1 MNAQELIKKSA
12 LIEKTL
18 QEQGLQERARPFISD
33 NSVIKTEELEKTLKE
48 LQDTNRDLK
57 VGIIGRVKAGKS
69 SLLNALIFEGV
80 EVLPKA
86 ATPMTAS
93 LTILKYAQNLS
104 AEVEFYSP
112 KDILELENEHE
123 RYVREFNRIV
133 DEEVKKQKEKQS
145 LSNRAK
151 EGLKKVGN
159 MLNRNKNPE
168 AAPKERV
175 LSDEEIVKRA
185 ERIAKDTL
193 KGDEKLVSSHD
204 QYEKIK
210 KSGSLNTKNLDP
222 RIQANSLQELNQK
235 LLQFVGADG
244 KYMPCTKAVQ
254 ISLNNPNLKDLE
266 VIDTPGVNDPIASR
280 EERTKALLKD
290 CDVVFI
296 ISPSNQF
303 LTESDMSL
311 FDRVSNKEGLQE
323 IYFVASQAD
332 SAVLSMS
339 EVEKSRHHLPTA
351 FENAQKS
358 LSSQLNNIMEKLIQ
372 NYPNQ
377 REVFEKAIKNG
388 VILASGVCFSMHK
401 DFNNQASWERS
412 QKTEEYHN
420 ALRNLK
426 DSYPDAFSSD
436 DKSKESLLFL
446 SNMGTIEE
454 RLKKAAKEKEKII
467 SQKLQDYAQSQAN
480 NLHSLI
486 AQLLQ
491 DLEDEKKRVK
501 NADISAIKE
510 QIKAY
515 EKLSGN
521 IEMKFREAYEEFILH
536 FINNI
541 RGGLNETLTKAIQ
554 TAKVGAQ
561 NEEGVER
568 YTERVE
574 QGGFWGSLKRNF
586 LFWAD
591 DDAGYDEVSRTRA
604 TIKAGAV
611 LDYLIEMHERCER
624 ALNDSAN
631 SFKVVFKKELYA
643 KVFKQ
648 LREIISDDLI
658 DEVAFKKSVMAVLDR
673 IEFKEFD
680 YTDKL
685 PGEIG
690 GKTGFLKGYE
700 ANAFIQSVEK
710 YLRYFEAETKND
722 VKGYTGG
729 DKEASKESLK
739 HAEHILWLISC
750 ERGGIESDDLEFLQ
764 ELYEEEGKQVF
775 IVLSRADRRTKS
787 QLEEVAKQIRETL
800 ENNGIEFLGIGAYS
814 ATRYLEIKEFSE
826 KSKVFNSLEE
836 FLMKLNQRSEKQ
848 NEILGYLYEVHS
860 MYERAINQDAN
871 RFKRYQKALHSVKLD
886 LMQKGFDDF
895 NDATFSKIHSLKK
908 EFSEQEESKREN
920 LARLNEVIGLFKE
933 SIDKVFDRVSAF
945 TWEKYKEQNDDE
957 EDDEINRREF
967 EEIKEMVLYFRDRN
981 LFYLDW
987 YEWSEEEI
995 QETRDSLDKCNEL
1008 LQLHYSLKNLQ
1019 TFREYKETN
1028 KKDYQESLNNEELQ
1042 NNLREWRDL

>member
-18 QEQGLQERARPFISD
+18 QEQGLQEKVKSFMSD

-48 LQDTNRDLK
+48 MQAKDRDLK

-93 LTILKYAQNLS
+93 LTILKYAKTLS
-104 AEVEFYSP
+104 AEVEFYSQ
-112 KDILELENEHE
+112 KDILELKNEHE

-151 EGLKKVGN
+151 EGFKNLGN
-159 MLNRNKNPE
+159 KFSGNKSDKE
-168 AAPKERV
+168 APKERV
-175 LSDEEIVKRA
+175 LSDKEIVERA
-185 ERIAKDTL
+185 ERIAKNTLNEDTR
-193 KGDEKLVSSHD
+193 LVSSYD
-204 QYEKIK
+204 QYEKMK
-210 KSGSLNTKNLDP
+210 KSGSLNTETLDP
-222 RIQANSLQELNQK
+222 CIQANSLQELNQK

-244 KYMPCTKAVQ
+244 KFMPYTKAVQ

-266 VIDTPGVNDPIASR
+266 IIDTPGVNDPIVSR
-280 EERTKALLKD
+280 EARTKALLKE
-290 CDVVFI
+290 CDVVFV

-303 LTESDMSL
+303 LTDSDMDL

-339 EVEKSRHHLPTA
+339 EVEKSNQHLPTA
-351 FENAQKS
+351 LENTQKS
-358 LSSQLNNIMEKLIQ
+358 LSSQLNSIMGKLIE

-377 REVFEKAIKNG
+377 QEIFEKAIKNG

-412 QKTEEYHN
+412 KKTEEYHN

-426 DSYPDAFSSD
+426 DAYPDAFNSD

-446 SNMGTIEE
+446 SNMGAIEE

-467 SQKLQDYAQSQAN
+467 SQKWQDYAQSQAN
-480 NLHSLI
+480 NLHALI
-486 AQLLQ
+486 VQLLQ
-491 DLEDEKKRVK
+491 DLEEEKKRVK

-515 EKLSGN
+515 QNLSGN

-541 RGGLNETLTKAIQ
+541 RGGLEETLKKAIQ
-554 TAKVGAQ
+554 TAKTRSR
-561 NEEGVER
+561 EEEEEEH
-568 YTERVE
+568 YIERVK
-574 QGGFWGSLKRNF
+574 QSGLGGLARFFGGVFGEKDW
-586 LFWAD
+586 
-591 DDAGYDEVSRTRA
+591 GYDEVERTRA

-611 LDYLIEMHERCER
+611 LDYLTEMHDNCES
-624 ALNDSAN
+624 ALNDSAD

-658 DEVAFKKSVMAVLDR
+658 DEMAFQKSVMAVLDR

-685 PGEIG
+685 PGEIR
-690 GKTGFLKGYE
+690 GKTGFLKGDE
-700 ANAFIQSVEK
+700 ANVFIQSVGN
-710 YLRYFEAETKND
+710 YVRDFEAETKKD
-722 VKGYTGG
+722 VKGYIGG
-729 DKEASKESLK
+729 LREALEGQNFASDTLKKLKENMQNLHNQVQNKEQSI
-739 HAEHILWLISC
+739 A
-750 ERGGIESDDLEFLQ
+750 
-764 ELYEEEGKQVF
+764 
-775 IVLSRADRRTKS
+775 
-787 QLEEVAKQIRETL
+787 QLDAQI
-800 ENNGIEFLGIGAYS
+800 
-814 ATRYLEIKEFSE
+814 
-826 KSKVFNSLEE
+826 
-836 FLMKLNQRSEKQ
+836 
-848 NEILGYLYEVHS
+848 
-860 MYERAINQDAN
+860 
-871 RFKRYQKALHSVKLD
+871 KAL
-886 LMQKGFDDF
+886 KG
-895 NDATFSKIHSLKK
+895 I
-908 EFSEQEESKREN
+908 
-920 LARLNEVIGLFKE
+920 
-933 SIDKVFDRVSAF
+933 
-945 TWEKYKEQNDDE
+945 
-957 EDDEINRREF
+957 
-967 EEIKEMVLYFRDRN
+967 
-981 LFYLDW
+981 
-987 YEWSEEEI
+987 
-995 QETRDSLDKCNEL
+995 
-1008 LQLHYSLKNLQ
+1008 
-1019 TFREYKETN
+1019 
-1028 KKDYQESLNNEELQ
+1028 
-1042 NNLREWRDL
+1042 

>member
-1 MNAQELIKKSA
+1 MNAQEIIQKSA
-12 LIEKTL
+12 LVEKTL
-18 QEQGLQERARPFISD
+18 KEQGLQEKARSFMSE
-33 NSVIKTEELEKTLKE
+33 NAVIKTEELEKTLKE
-48 LQDTNRDLK
+48 MQAEDRDLK

-112 KDILELENEHE
+112 KDIAELENEHE

-145 LSNRAK
+145 L
-151 EGLKKVGN
+151 LKRVRNLGKKFI
-159 MLNRNKNPE
+159 RNKNTE
-168 AAPKERV
+168 AAPKENI

-185 ERIAKDTL
+185 ERNAKDKL

-204 QYEKIK
+204 QYEKMK
-210 KSGSLNTKNLDP
+210 KSGLLNTKNLDS
-222 RIQANSLQELNQK
+222 RIQANSLEELNQK

-244 KYMPCTKAVQ
+244 KYMPYTKAVQ

-303 LTESDMSL
+303 LTDSDMSL

-339 EVEKSRHHLPTA
+339 EIEKSNQHLPTA

-358 LSSQLNNIMEKLIQ
+358 FSSQLNNIMGALIQ

-377 REVFEKAIKNG
+377 RKIFEKAIKNG
-388 VILASGVCFSMHK
+388 VILASGVCFSMYK
-401 DFNNQASWERS
+401 DFNNQASWERN

-420 ALRNLK
+420 ALRNLR
-426 DSYPDAFSSD
+426 DAYPDAFNSD

-446 SNMGTIEE
+446 SNMSAIEE
-454 RLKKAAKEKEKII
+454 RLKKAAKEKEKIM
-467 SQKLQDYAQSQAN
+467 SQKLQDYAESQAN
-480 NLHSLI
+480 NLHAFI

-491 DLEDEKKRVK
+491 DLEEEKKRVK

-510 QIKAY
+510 QIKVY

-541 RGGLNETLTKAIQ
+541 RTGLEETLKKAIQ
-554 TAKVGAQ
+554 TAKVGAR
-561 NEEGVER
+561 EEEEEER
-568 YTERVE
+568 YTERVK
-574 QGGFWGSLKRNF
+574 QGGFWGSLKRNL
-586 LFWAD
+586 LFWV
-591 DDAGYDEVSRTRA
+591 DDAGYDEVMRTRA
-604 TIKAGAV
+604 VIKAGAV
-611 LDYLIEMHERCER
+611 LDYLTEMHESCES

-643 KVFKQ
+643 KVFSQ

-658 DEVAFKKSVMAVLDR
+658 DEMAFKKSVIAVLDS

-680 YTDKL
+680 YADKL
-685 PGEIG
+685 PGEIR
-690 GKTGFLKGYE
+690 GKTGNLKGDE
-700 ANAFIQSVEK
+700 ANAFIQSVRN
-710 YLRYFEAETKND
+710 YVRDFEAEAKKD
-722 VKGYTGG
+722 VKGYIQG
-729 DKEASKESLK
+729 L
-739 HAEHILWLISC
+739 
-750 ERGGIESDDLEFLQ
+750 
-764 ELYEEEGKQVF
+764 
-775 IVLSRADRRTKS
+775 
-787 QLEEVAKQIRETL
+787 RETL
-800 ENNGIEFLGIGAYS
+800 ERQNFASDTLKKLQKDMQNLHNQVQN
-814 ATRYLEIKEFSE
+814 
-826 KSKVFNSLEE
+826 KVQSIAQL
-836 FLMKLNQRSEKQ
+836 
-848 NEILGYLYEVHS
+848 
-860 MYERAINQDAN
+860 DA
-871 RFKRYQKALHSVKLD
+871 QIKAL
-886 LMQKGFDDF
+886 MG
-895 NDATFSKIHSLKK
+895 
-908 EFSEQEESKREN
+908 
-920 LARLNEVIGLFKE
+920 
-933 SIDKVFDRVSAF
+933 
-945 TWEKYKEQNDDE
+945 
-957 EDDEINRREF
+957 
-967 EEIKEMVLYFRDRN
+967 
-981 LFYLDW
+981 
-987 YEWSEEEI
+987 I
-995 QETRDSLDKCNEL
+995 Q
-1008 LQLHYSLKNLQ
+1008 
-1019 TFREYKETN
+1019 
-1028 KKDYQESLNNEELQ
+1028 
-1042 NNLREWRDL
+1042 

>member
-1 MNAQELIKKSA
+1 MNAQEIIKKSA

-18 QEQGLQERARPFISD
+18 QEQGLQERAKPFMSD
-33 NSVIKTEELEKTLKE
+33 NAVIKAEELEKTLKE

-93 LTILKYAQNLS
+93 LTVLKYAKTLS

-112 KDILELENEHE
+112 KDIAELKNEHE

-133 DEEVKKQKEKQS
+133 EEEVKKQKEKQS

-151 EGLKKVGN
+151 EGFKSFGN
-159 MLNRNKNPE
+159 KFSRNKSTE

-204 QYEKIK
+204 QYERMK

-235 LLQFVGADG
+235 LLQFVGANG
-244 KYMPCTKAVQ
+244 RYMPYTKAVQ

-296 ISPSNQF
+296 ISPSGQF
-303 LTESDMSL
+303 LTDSDMDL

-339 EVEKSRHHLPTA
+339 EVEKSNQHLPTA
-351 FENAQKS
+351 LENAQKA
-358 LSSQLNNIMEKLIQ
+358 LSSQLNNIMGKLIE

-377 REVFEKAIKNG
+377 REIFEKAIKNG
-388 VILASGVCFSMHK
+388 VILTSGVCFSMYK
-401 DFNNQASWERS
+401 DFNNQASWERN

-420 ALRNLK
+420 ALRNLR
-426 DSYPDAFSSD
+426 DFYPDAFNSV
-436 DKSKESLLFL
+436 DKSEESLLLL
-446 SNMGTIEE
+446 SNMGAIKE
-454 RLKKAAKEKEKII
+454 RLEKAAKEKEKII
-467 SQKLQDYAQSQAN
+467 SQKLQDYTQSQAN
-480 NLHSLI
+480 NLHKLI
-486 AQLLQ
+486 VQLLQ
-491 DLEDEKKRVK
+491 DLEEEKKRVK
-501 NADISAIKE
+501 NADMGVIKK

-515 EKLSGN
+515 ENLSN
-521 IEMKFREAYEEFILH
+521 EIETGFDGVYEEFIFH
-536 FINNI
+536 FIKNT
-541 RGGLNETLTKAIQ
+541 RDGLEETLKKAIQ
-554 TAKVGAQ
+554 TAKTRSR
-561 NEEGVER
+561 EEEEEER
-568 YTERVE
+568 YTERVK
-574 QGGFWGSLKRNF
+574 QGGLGGWARWFGSVVGEKDWGYN
-586 LFWAD
+586 
-591 DDAGYDEVSRTRA
+591 EVERTRA

-611 LDYLIEMHERCER
+611 LDYLTEMHERCES

-658 DEVAFKKSVMAVLDR
+658 DEVAFQKSVKAVLDS

-685 PGEIG
+685 PSEIR
-690 GKTGFLKGYE
+690 GKTGNLKGDE
-700 ANAFIQSVEK
+700 ADAFIQSVEMHV
-710 YLRYFEAETKND
+710 RNFESEAKKD
-722 VKGYTGG
+722 VKGYIQGLR
-729 DKEASKESLK
+729 EALEGQNF
-739 HAEHILWLISC
+739 A
-750 ERGGIESDDLEFLQ
+750 SD
-764 ELYEEEGKQVF
+764 
-775 IVLSRADRRTKS
+775 T
-787 QLEEVAKQIRETL
+787 
-800 ENNGIEFLGIGAYS
+800 
-814 ATRYLEIKEFSE
+814 
-826 KSKVFNSLEE
+826 
-836 FLMKLNQRSEKQ
+836 
-848 NEILGYLYEVHS
+848 
-860 MYERAINQDAN
+860 
-871 RFKRYQKALHSVKLD
+871 
-886 LMQKGFDDF
+886 
-895 NDATFSKIHSLKK
+895 LKK
-908 EFSEQEESKREN
+908 LQKDMQN
-920 LARLNEVIGLFKE
+920 LHNQAQN
-933 SIDKVFDRVSAF
+933 
-945 TWEKYKEQNDDE
+945 KEQS
-957 EDDEINRREF
+957 IAQ
-967 EEIKEMVLYFRDRN
+967 
-981 LFYLDW
+981 LDAK
-987 YEWSEEEI
+987 I
-995 QETRDSLDKCNEL
+995 QA
-1008 LQLHYSLKNLQ
+1008 LKGIQ
-1019 TFREYKETN
+1019 
-1028 KKDYQESLNNEELQ
+1028 
-1042 NNLREWRDL
+1042 

>member
-1 MNAQELIKKSA
+1 MNVQEIIKKSA
-12 LIEKTL
+12 LVEKTL
-18 QEQGLQERARPFISD
+18 KEQGLQERAKPFMSD
-33 NSVIKTEELEKTLKE
+33 NAVIKAEELEKTLKE

-93 LTILKYAQNLS
+93 LTILKYAKTLS

-112 KDILELENEHE
+112 KDILELKNEHE
-123 RYVREFNRIV
+123 RYVREFNKIV

-151 EGLKKVGN
+151 EGFKNLGKMFSGN
-159 MLNRNKNPE
+159 KSDKE
-168 AAPKERV
+168 APKERV

-185 ERIAKDTL
+185 ERIAKDKL
-193 KGDEKLVSSHD
+193 KGDEKLVSSYD
-204 QYEKIK
+204 QYERMK
-210 KSGSLNTKNLDP
+210 KSGSLNTKNLDS
-222 RIQANSLQELNQK
+222 RIQANSLEELNQK

-296 ISPSNQF
+296 VSPSNQF
-303 LTESDMSL
+303 LTDSDMDL

-332 SAVLSMS
+332 SAVGSMS
-339 EVEKSRHHLPTA
+339 EIEKSNQHLPTA
-351 FENAQKS
+351 FENVQKA

-401 DFNNQASWERS
+401 DFNNQASWERN

-436 DKSKESLLFL
+436 GKSKESLLFL
-446 SNMGTIEE
+446 SNMGAIEE
-454 RLKKAAKEKEKII
+454 RLEKAAKEKEEII
-467 SQKLQDYAQSQAN
+467 SQRLQDYAQSQAN
-480 NLHSLI
+480 NLHNLI
-486 AQLLQ
+486 TQLLQ
-491 DLEDEKKRVK
+491 DLEEEKKRVK

-510 QIKAY
+510 QIEAY

-521 IEMKFREAYEEFILH
+521 IEIGFKEAYEEFILH
-536 FINNI
+536 FIKNI
-541 RGGLNETLTKAIQ
+541 RDGLNETLTKAIQ
-554 TAKVGAQ
+554 KAKVGAR
-561 NEEGVER
+561 EEEEEER
-568 YTERVE
+568 YTERVK
-574 QGGFWGSLKRNF
+574 QGGLLGSFKRNF

-591 DDAGYDEVSRTRA
+591 DDAGYDEVERTRA

-611 LDYLIEMHERCER
+611 LDYLIEMHESCES

-658 DEVAFKKSVMAVLDR
+658 DGVAFKKSVMAVLDR
-673 IEFKEFD
+673 IEFEEFD
-680 YTDKL
+680 YADKL

-690 GKTGFLKGYE
+690 GKTGELKGDE
-700 ANAFIQSVEK
+700 ADAFIQSVK
-710 YLRYFEAETKND
+710 MHVRDFEDEAKKD
-722 VKGYTGG
+722 VKGYIQG
-729 DKEASKESLK
+729 L
-739 HAEHILWLISC
+739 
-750 ERGGIESDDLEFLQ
+750 RGNL
-764 ELYEEEGKQVF
+764 
-775 IVLSRADRRTKS
+775 
-787 QLEEVAKQIRETL
+787 
-800 ENNGIEFLGIGAYS
+800 
-814 ATRYLEIKEFSE
+814 
-826 KSKVFNSLEE
+826 
-836 FLMKLNQRSEKQ
+836 EKQ
-848 NEILGYLYEVHS
+848 NFASDTLQKLQKDMQNLH
-860 MYERAINQDAN
+860 NQVQNKEQSIAQLDA
-871 RFKRYQKALHSVKLD
+871 KIKAL
-886 LMQKGFDDF
+886 KG
-895 NDATFSKIHSLKK
+895 I
-908 EFSEQEESKREN
+908 
-920 LARLNEVIGLFKE
+920 
-933 SIDKVFDRVSAF
+933 
-945 TWEKYKEQNDDE
+945 
-957 EDDEINRREF
+957 
-967 EEIKEMVLYFRDRN
+967 
-981 LFYLDW
+981 
-987 YEWSEEEI
+987 
-995 QETRDSLDKCNEL
+995 
-1008 LQLHYSLKNLQ
+1008 
-1019 TFREYKETN
+1019 
-1028 KKDYQESLNNEELQ
+1028 
-1042 NNLREWRDL
+1042 